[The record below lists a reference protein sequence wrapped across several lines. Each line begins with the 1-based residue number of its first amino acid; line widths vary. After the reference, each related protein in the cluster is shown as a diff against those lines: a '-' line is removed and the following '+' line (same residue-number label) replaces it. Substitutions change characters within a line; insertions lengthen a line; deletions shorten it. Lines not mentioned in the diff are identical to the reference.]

1 MLRAV
6 ASLPEDWRRRI
17 RVLWAGN
24 GSAALCRKLS
34 RHLNLENQVFPLG
47 GRDDVPALLL
57 AADLMVHPA
66 RFESA
71 GSVLIEAI
79 AAGLPVITTAAC
91 GFATFAAEV
100 DPQLVT
106 PEPFE
111 QKKLD
116 DVLQDVLTRLPEV
129 AEKTIAYAE
138 KADFYTRASRAVDML
153 EKGC

>member
-1 MLRAV
+1 M
-6 ASLPEDWRRRI
+6 
-17 RVLWAGN
+17 
-24 GSAALCRKLS
+24 S

-129 AEKTIAYAE
+129 AAKTIAYAE